1 MKTKLNHIEIGG
13 IGVGEASQ
21 EDIDR
26 RALELAISDGRDHP
40 NEIDLRQAR
49 QEFAAHEEADL
60 DDPSDEIP
68 EGDRSGDGFPPVDH
82 GTRAARLEPDDEASL
97 GQSLVEEGISEAEHD
112 SRFHSDH
119 GQ

>member
-1 MKTKLNHIEIGG
+1 MPRYVLALDQGTTSSRAI
-13 IGVGEASQ
+13 VF
-21 EDIDR
+21 DR
-26 RALELAISDGRDHP
+26 HGRPRA
-40 NEIDLRQAR
+40 QAR

-97 GQSLVEEGISEAEHD
+97 GQSLVEEGISDCVLED
-112 SRFHSDH
+112 
-119 GQ
+119 